1 MKIAIEEIK
10 TDCSTQMRCE
20 INQSIVKEYT
30 DLIDGDQW
38 PFDDPI
44 VVFSDGKSYWL
55 ADGFHRLEACK
66 ESGNMLAECEVKKGN
81 LDDAQDYA
89 LQANGKHGLRRT
101 NEDKK
106 KAVEFALNCERW
118 AKRSDNM
125 IAKHIGVSQPFVG
138 SIRNQLI
145 TVISCSERKGADG
158 KIRKLPERQAKEV
171 IPVTLPTPKTDQE
184 PEFEYVY
191 QDEAEPIADGDV
203 DCGIVEASEVD
214 SEPQRVD
221 WKIKHKKT
229 IAITETLIRAI
240 DELNQYKPSNQKKYI
255 ASLVDSVWRGLKK
268 W

>member
-20 INQSIVKEYT
+20 INQSIVKEYR
-30 DLIDGDQW
+30 DLIDGDDW

-44 VVFSDGKSYWL
+44 IVFSDGKSYWL

-66 ESGNMLAECEVKKGN
+66 DAGSLMAECEVKKGN
-81 LDDAQDYA
+81 LEAAQDYA

-118 AKRSDNM
+118 SKLSDRM
-125 IAKHIGVSQPFVG
+125 IADHIGVSNVFV
-138 SIRNQLI
+138 SKMRNQLL
-145 TVISCSERKGADG
+145 TVNSCSEREGADG
-158 KIRKLPERQAKEV
+158 KLRKVPERQPKEV
-171 IPVTLPTPKTDQE
+171 IPVTVPTPKADSE

-191 QDEAEPIADGDV
+191 QDEAEPVAEGDI
-203 DCGIVEASEVD
+203 DCGVVETPEID
-214 SEPQRVD
+214 SEPQKVD

-229 IAITETLIRAI
+229 VAMAETLIRAI

-255 ASLVDSVWRGLKK
+255 ASLIDSVWRGLKK

>member
-20 INQSIVKEYT
+20 INQSIVKEYR
-30 DLIDGDQW
+30 DLIDGDEW

-44 VVFSDGKSYWL
+44 IVFSDGKSYWL

-66 ESGNMLAECEVKKGN
+66 DASSVMAECEVKKGN
-81 LDDAQDYA
+81 LEAAQDYA

-118 AKRSDNM
+118 ANKSDNM

-145 TVISCSERKGADG
+145 TVIS
-158 KIRKLPERQAKEV
+158 
-171 IPVTLPTPKTDQE
+171 
-184 PEFEYVY
+184 
-191 QDEAEPIADGDV
+191 
-203 DCGIVEASEVD
+203 
-214 SEPQRVD
+214 
-221 WKIKHKKT
+221 
-229 IAITETLIRAI
+229 
-240 DELNQYKPSNQKKYI
+240 
-255 ASLVDSVWRGLKK
+255 
-268 W
+268 

>member
-20 INQSIVKEYT
+20 VNQSIVKEYR
-30 DLIDGDQW
+30 DLIDGDDW

-44 VVFSDGKSYWL
+44 IVFSDGKSYWL
-55 ADGFHRLEACK
+55 ADGFHRLDACK
-66 ESGNMLAECEVKKGN
+66 DAGSLMAECAVKKGN
-81 LDDAQDYA
+81 LEDAQDYA
-89 LQANGKHGLRRT
+89 LQANIRHGLRRT

-118 AKRSDNM
+118 SKLSDRM
-125 IAKHIGVSQPFVG
+125 IADHIGVSHPFVAKM
-138 SIRNQLI
+138 RNQLV
-145 TVISCSERKGADG
+145 TVTSCSEREGADG
-158 KIRKLPERQAKEV
+158 KLRKVPERQPKEV
-171 IPVTLPTPKTDQE
+171 IAVTVPTPKADSE

-191 QDEAEPIADGDV
+191 QDEGEPVAEGDI
-203 DCGIVEASEVD
+203 DCGVVEASEID
-214 SEPQRVD
+214 SEPQKVD
-221 WKIKHKKT
+221 WKIKYKKT
-229 IAITETLIRAI
+229 ISIAETLIRAI